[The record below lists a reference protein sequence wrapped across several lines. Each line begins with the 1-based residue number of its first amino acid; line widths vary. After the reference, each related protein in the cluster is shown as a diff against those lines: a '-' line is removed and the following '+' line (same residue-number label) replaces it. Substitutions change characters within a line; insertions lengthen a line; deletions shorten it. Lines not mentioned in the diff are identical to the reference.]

1 MTTESSNRYTKSVGR
16 CEGCCEDMETAVK
29 LWTEIE
35 QAQFTLAVRGYD
47 RMEVD
52 EFLDTLVAGVREV
65 EDKNSALYA
74 KVKVLESEVAS
85 RRQTSSSVE
94 HAFLEAVEK
103 KQLMLADAERR
114 ANQILEQAESH
125 AANSSSAKEAET
137 LREQASLM
145 LEQASG
151 MLSDAERE
159 SAMIRSKAAAEGE
172 SAVANIKAE
181 AERMLAAAEA
191 EAAAIVAGAEQ
202 QHDRL
207 AAALRLLQD
216 AVAEML
222 TSGAEQHEVIKV
234 VLGNTDEVATHTDR
248 GAAIA

>member
-1 MTTESSNRYTKSVGR
+1 M
-16 CEGCCEDMETAVK
+16 K
-29 LWTEIE
+29 LWTELE
-35 QAQFTLAVRGYD
+35 SAQFTLSVRGYD
-47 RMEVD
+47 REEVD
-52 EFLDTLVAGVREV
+52 DFIDAAVVAVREV
-65 EDKNSALYA
+65 EDRNSALHA
-74 KVKVLESEVAS
+74 KVKALESELATT
-85 RRQTSSSVE
+85 RQTSSRVE

-114 ANQILEQAESH
+114 ADQILARAES
-125 AANSSSAKEAET
+125 NSQSSVVAEDVEA
-137 LREQASLM
+137 LREQARLM
-145 LEQASG
+145 LEQAST
-151 MLSDAERE
+151 MLADAQRE
-159 SAMIRSKAAAEGE
+159 SAMIRSNAAAEGE
-172 SAVANIKAE
+172 DAVARIKSE

-222 TSGAEQHEVIKV
+222 ATGAERHDVIKV
-234 VLGNTDEVATHTDR
+234 VLDDPGHPTQPNER

>member
-1 MTTESSNRYTKSVGR
+1 
-16 CEGCCEDMETAVK
+16 VK

-35 QAQFTLAVRGYD
+35 GAQFTLAVRGYD
-47 RMEVD
+47 RGEVD
-52 EFLDTLVAGVREV
+52 DFLDGTVAAVREM
-65 EDKNSALYA
+65 EDQNSALYA
-74 KVKVLESEVAS
+74 KVKTLESELAS

-103 KQLMLADAERR
+103 KQLMLADAEKR
-114 ANQILEQAESH
+114 ANEILARAESH
-125 AANSSSAKEAET
+125 AANQPAAEEAEAI
-137 LREQASLM
+137 REQARLM
-145 LEQASG
+145 LEQASQ

-159 SAMIRSKAAAEGE
+159 SAMIRANAAAEGE
-172 SAVANIKAE
+172 TAVVAIKAE
-181 AERMLAAAEA
+181 AEKMLAAAEA

-222 TSGAEQHEVIKV
+222 TAGAERHEVIKV
-234 VLGNTDEVATHTDR
+234 VLDR
-248 GAAIA
+248 QSLAEAGGRDAAIA

>member
-1 MTTESSNRYTKSVGR
+1 
-16 CEGCCEDMETAVK
+16 METAVK

-35 QAQFTLAVRGYD
+35 RAQFTLAVRGYD
-47 RMEVD
+47 RAEVD
-52 EFLDTLVAGVREV
+52 DFLDDAVAKVRDI
-65 EDKNSALYA
+65 EDKNSALHA
-74 KVKVLESEVAS
+74 KVKALESELATP
-85 RRQTSSSVE
+85 RQTSSSVE

-114 ANQILEQAESH
+114 ANEILERAESH
-125 AANSSSAKEAET
+125 VATSSAGKEAEAI
-137 LREQASLM
+137 REQASLM
-145 LEQASG
+145 LEQASA

-159 SAMIRSKAAAEGE
+159 AAMIKAKAVADGE
-172 SAVANIKAE
+172 SAVTLIRSE
-181 AERMLAAAEA
+181 AERMLTTAEA

-222 TSGAEQHEVIKV
+222 TSGAERHDVIKV
-234 VLGNTDEVATHTDR
+234 VLEEND
-248 GAAIA
+248 

>member
-1 MTTESSNRYTKSVGR
+1 
-16 CEGCCEDMETAVK
+16 VK
-29 LWTEIE
+29 LWTELE
-35 QAQFTLAVRGYD
+35 SAQFTLSVRGYD
-47 RMEVD
+47 RDEVD
-52 EFLDTLVAGVREV
+52 DFLDAAVLAVREV
-65 EDKNSALYA
+65 EDRNSALHA
-74 KVKVLESEVAS
+74 KVKALESELAL

-114 ANQILEQAESH
+114 ANDILARAESH
-125 AANSSSAKEAET
+125 AADSSVAEDVEA
-137 LREQASLM
+137 LREQARLM
-145 LEQASG
+145 LEQAST
-151 MLSDAERE
+151 MLSDAQRE
-159 SAMIRSKAAAEGE
+159 AAMIRSNAAAEGQD
-172 SAVANIKAE
+172 AVSIIRAE
-181 AERMLAAAEA
+181 ADRMLAAAEA

-222 TSGAEQHEVIKV
+222 TSGAERHDVIKV
-234 VLGNTDEVATHTDR
+234 VLDDQADAEPSDDR